1 MTEPLTDAEIAAD
14 LSLCE
19 KATPDWRV
27 CDLSMTGEALL
38 QMGAESTGL
47 PFRSIQLRRI
57 DANFASAART
67 GWPRALEALKEARR
81 ESAQIKA
88 WADAIIERYGSKLD
102 EAVKRAEAAEHRQS
116 DTIEDRER
124 VRGVLQARADRA
136 EAALAALKRVTWCA
150 YCQAEFPLDTVT
162 AEQVSEHIRVC
173 PKHPMRAAE
182 AALADRTVERDDARE
197 GWQDMTA
204 SANEQR
210 ARAEKAEAA
219 LVKANWRA
227 DNAERCLH
235 DGGECCTACGEESNR
250 QIVVLHDLRVRAS
263 NAEAALAGYEQT
275 TGDECPACGW
285 RGVRGDDG
293 CAFCAQEHAHGR
305 ADPEWVV
312 GREMLACAQDKLE
325 TAEAALREIV
335 ALDNESRQC
344 WSAYSCRMAQVARA
358 CLAAEAK
365 AKGGERG

>member
-19 KATPDWRV
+19 KATEGPW
-27 CDLSMTGEALL
+27 A
-38 QMGAESTGL
+38 AA
-47 PFRSIQLRRI
+47 RI
-57 DANFASAART
+57 CYDDDTTHLVLHRPGDIFGHTNWSATSADAAFIAAART

-81 ESAQIKA
+81 ELM
-88 WADAIIERYGSKLD
+88 IERGAG
-102 EAVKRAEAAEHRQS
+102 EAVRIASANLLLEMQRNESESA
-116 DTIEDRER
+116 
-124 VRGVLQARADRA
+124 ARADRA